1 MCCRSIGRMPSVL
14 AALLMSVAWTVAA
27 GAEEPRLT
35 VTTNL
40 ALWLKADAG
49 VTTAPGTNAVVAW
62 AGQSAGDPGE
72 ANDATAPS
80 EAARPQRVDNGP
92 NQQPLIRFDGRDDR
106 LDFKLPINGL
116 RQLTIFLV
124 AANTAPQDPTWA
136 AHHHGAMGWVHSG
149 GWGTVGLG
157 PFQHCVAARF
167 GTAMP
172 SGAVLWRRPASIGPA
187 LSVTTARKHGTAH
200 ALFVDGKPVW
210 SATLTT
216 PDVRN
221 TSQDGSVGCLYHA
234 NPQIDFYHGDVAEIL
249 VYTTSLP
256 DAARRAVEQY
266 LLDRWIDR

>member
-1 MCCRSIGRMPSVL
+1 MSDRSIGRMPSAL
-14 AALLMSVAWTVAA
+14 TALLMSVALTVAA

-35 VTTNL
+35 VTNNL
-40 ALWLKADAG
+40 ALWLRADVG

-62 AGQSAGDPGE
+62 ADQLDDDRE
-72 ANDATAPS
+72 ANDAAAPS
-80 EAARPQRVDNGP
+80 EAARPEQVDNGP
-92 NQQPLIRFDGRDDR
+92 DERPVIRFDGRDDR

-124 AANTAPQDPTWA
+124 AANTDWQDPTWA
-136 AHHHGAMGWVHSG
+136 AHHHGALGWVHSG

-200 ALFVDGKPVW
+200 ELFVDGRRVW

-221 TSQDGSVGCLYHA
+221 TSQNGSVGCIYHD
-234 NPQIDFYHGDVAEIL
+234 NPEIDFYHGDVAEIL

-256 DAARRAVEQY
+256 EAARRTVEQY